1 CLASCGRRRRSKG
14 GRRGAPTGGGAK
26 RGSTLLAVAGSGAGT
41 AGTASARALR
51 FFFLCLSEAHWQ
63 SLRFERFARHFL
75 VSSME
80 WSREK
85 VMEVYHSIMLQR
97 LQMMGFST
105 ARSLSRIYTGAVL
118 EVYDFAKSSFKR
130 SPLSPYLTW
139 TVRDVAKTFQGI
151 LKALDGGADPGGAG
165 AAAGADQEAKAEALL
180 LETFLHEVARV
191 FEDKLKLQL
200 QKDLLHQELRR
211 LRSSR
216 KMPESGAPRRFL
228 KRLSASIAKPYERV
242 EEEQLRRCFQESL
255 EEYRQ
260 LKAGEAASTSFFLS
274 EEVVDQLCRLLRTG
288 ALVRGHMLLLGLL
301 GSGRRSLCGLA
312 AHLLDA
318 VYFETKEA
326 VTEKEFLQMLRVV
339 WRTCGAKQS
348 DCILV
353 LADEDLR
360 DDGVLDSISAVL
372 DLGHIPELC
381 SPDEITN
388 MPALDFKDSLSGVH
402 QHLHLVLCLS
412 PMDFRILRKFP
423 KLLCCCAVSHVEAW
437 RVDSWQ
443 AMAEQRLSETLDID
457 VASRLARCLARSQ
470 ELNPAT
476 ATVRSFSQ
484 VLQNFTQLWR
494 LKSAQVAK
502 KRGRLERALQVLA
515 KAPSVHA
522 ELQRKV
528 SALQAEVEEQE
539 AKLTQLREVAASIA
553 ADVQSAQEQ
562 LREAEVF
569 AEAQESACKTLQA
582 EVQGAM
588 DEVAQP
594 YRTAVKAFEKAEKK
608 LSSSRAESRKEV
620 SELKSFANPP
630 PLILAIMEMVAMLF
644 GCSVEWSAAK
654 TLISE
659 TSFGKRFRDF
669 DKDHLSDAL
678 SARLKAE
685 VSRADFNPTLVE
697 SQSKAAKFICNWLRA
712 LAAYDEVYRSTAGLR
727 ERASQTESEA
737 EAARRDL
744 AIKQA
749 ELKSLEEKAMEP
761 AKMLEE
767 AQSQMETL
775 MNELDAG
782 LKRAGLVSQV
792 LHGGLFAEEGSWEKQ
807 LAALTRSS
815 ESLPGECLFA
825 AVCLAYLG
833 PVAPAQRPL
842 WEESLKSLWAERP
855 GEQRES
861 KKASQYDFNFSD
873 PVHHQWEVESVR
885 SLDDADVDPS
895 GSNVD
900 SASEHGAQEDGSS
913 WTLPSFLFDEVSEQE
928 WNAQGLP
935 AALAVSAALA
945 LKVPSMPLCLDPHE
959 QACRWLRKVIPSL
972 TVTHAASPK
981 LSQALTACRQEGKPL
996 LVLGCRAV
1004 LAPSLLQYLSEES
1017 EAKCEDLSPGP
1028 LPRRAKAGAGPGPG
1042 PDPAMAV
1049 EETQEAPGAQ
1059 GQGGPGHAAPQE
1071 ELEAEEGAFS
1081 QDCEFR
1087 LYLLTADK
1095 EMELPSRVQFKI
1107 ATINFTADQ
1116 SSLDDFF
1123 LLRLSQQGP
1132 QGEATE
1138 LLSFVQNQ
1146 REFLML
1152 EDQLLSQL
1160 TEMDSGGEL
1169 FEEEVALAAVATS
1182 FGRVQELREALG
1194 EAVQTLQAQLE
1205 KTRSIYGD
1213 LAEHCARLFQS
1224 LDGLATCLGGAA
1236 FLCSLVDIGESASA
1250 ACQALLKQ
1258 QSLVAFGQDTLLST
1272 AASMMVL
1279 TSSSLWAVA
1288 SRVLRRFAWSF
1299 FRHQLPLLLI
1309 HTALLLEPQEPAL
1322 LDFLLGGKGAA
1333 ERAERHSSAT
1343 SSSPSSSPD
1352 LGLWPRP
1359 AWRSICALAELQPT
1373 FRDLPTHIQEN
1384 LDSWRKAL
1392 DMLELSSTASSC
1404 SHYPAPFNELSDG
1417 FSRVLLV
1424 SALQPALASR
1434 ELLLYALEVL
1444 RGDEDEGMA
1453 VEVSGPVELEEALSS
1468 ALLLSDQRNR
1478 GGSGGGGG
1486 GSSRSA
1492 EEVGDARISPRMFFA
1507 LEPSLELR
1515 SLPLPQ
1521 TLRLRTRSE
1530 ERSAAQSSASR
1541 KMSFRKKPADAL
1553 ETSASKSPRK
1563 KSIVDGQLESSA
1575 SISSRVSKSSG
1586 LERKKSMADQGD
1598 SGSPRSPSMG
1608 KKLERNRS
1616 MVDRSG
1622 TNTLSRTGSMA
1633 AMSSP
1638 VRRILEPCSSPE
1650 PAQLDGFARIH
1661 DTAADDRGTGDG
1673 AKGCW
1678 RAHDADDRRA
1688 RGFSGPGRREV
1699 LAGAAAAV
1707 VSQEAGQPGREP
1719 WSGSSDRGRRALQGI
1734 LGPCGWAVRQ
1744 PPEGP
1749 PRSSR
1754 QHRKGTEGEAQDLEH
1769 GAVRQSTGT
1778 GRHPHLPRRLPP

>member
-1 CLASCGRRRRSKG
+1 ALLVADDVAAQREGVA
-14 GRRGAPTGGGAK
+14 APRPVEVLRELLDRGAK

-41 AGTASARALR
+41 AGTAHWQSHDSHRAAP
-51 FFFLCLSEAHWQ
+51 SEAHWQ

-85 VMEVYHSIMLQR
+85 VIEVYHSIMLQR

-228 KRLSASIAKPYERV
+228 KRLSASIEKPYERV

-326 VTEKEFLQMLRVV
+326 VTETEFLQMLRVV

-353 LADEDLR
+353 LADEEWSR
-360 DDGVLDSISAVL
+360 
-372 DLGHIPELC
+372 
-381 SPDEITN
+381 
-388 MPALDFKDSLSGVH
+388 VH

-423 KLLCCCAVSHVEAW
+423 KLLCCCAAGVPTDAFMEKGKSWKPSLLEVSHVEAW

-712 LAAYDEVYRSTAGLR
+712 LAAYDEVYRSSAGLR

-749 ELKSLEEKAMEP
+749 ELKSLEEKAMQP

-815 ESLPGECLFA
+815 ESLPGECMFA

-842 WEESLKSLWAERP
+842 WEESLKSLWAE
-855 GEQRES
+855 
-861 KKASQYDFNFSD
+861 YDFNFSD

-1028 LPRRAKAGAGPGPG
+1028 LPNPRRARAGAGPGPG
-1042 PDPAMAV
+1042 PDPAVAV
-1049 EETQEAPGAQ
+1049 EETHDEAQ
-1059 GQGGPGHAAPQE
+1059 GVQGGPGHAAPQE

-1343 SSSPSSSPD
+1343 TAA
-1352 LGLWPRP
+1352 PRKK
-1359 AWRSICALAELQPT
+1359 SVMLA
-1373 FRDLPTHIQEN
+1373 
-1384 LDSWRKAL
+1384 A
-1392 DMLELSSTASSC
+1392 A
-1404 SHYPAPFNELSDG
+1404 ANE
-1417 FSRVLLV
+1417 
-1424 SALQPALASR
+1424 
-1434 ELLLYALEVL
+1434 
-1444 RGDEDEGMA
+1444 EG
-1453 VEVSGPVELEEALSS
+1453 
-1468 ALLLSDQRNR
+1468 
-1478 GGSGGGGG
+1478 
-1486 GSSRSA
+1486 
-1492 EEVGDARISPRMFFA
+1492 
-1507 LEPSLELR
+1507 
-1515 SLPLPQ
+1515 
-1521 TLRLRTRSE
+1521 SE

-1650 PAQLDGFARIH
+1650 PAQPSWMDLPGSTTQQQMIEALEMARRDAGELTTQMIDEH
-1661 DTAADDRGTGDG
+1661 EVSQDLGG
-1673 AKGCW
+1673 AKYSLERQRQWYRKKLASLEENLGQALPTEAEEHY
-1678 RAHDADDRRA
+1678 RAFWAHADGRYGNRQRVHRDLPDNIAKELKAKLKTWSTEQFVKALEQDDILTYHVVCLHEWMCKAHSQQQLGLVHAVHLRSADGHHDVIKVGKTTLMASSA
-1688 RGFSGPGRREV
+1688 
-1699 LAGAAAAV
+1699 
-1707 VSQEAGQPGREP
+1707 AGQAC
-1719 WSGSSDRGRRALQGI
+1719 SALRHCMERYQ
-1734 LGPCGWAVRQ
+1734 CF
-1744 PPEGP
+1744 
-1749 PRSSR
+1749 
-1754 QHRKGTEGEAQDLEH
+1754 HHKTTESTLWCVLPHDVSTQAELLFHAWCEVARYKDTNWMRPH
-1769 GAVRQSTGT
+1769 GATV
-1778 GRHPHLPRRLPP
+1778 LDVPRYGCGGWFFFRM